1 MSDENLDEYN
11 NELKA
16 LSDEELLMVQ
26 AEYRR
31 QKMKETLIG
40 PLISTAFHLTAIICS
55 VIFFQGELVKK
66 NESVEITPVQEEV
79 QQEEPPPPPPPPE
92 VPPPEPQEV
101 VSHDPQVTSDS
112 VPDAADM
119 IGAID
124 DVSDEPPS
132 TDDSAESD
140 LVNDIK
146 PSASSI
152 VSSKMF
158 GGRSAAGRAGALKSY
173 GGSVAGQQ
181 SLAKALKWLASVQNP
196 DGTWGDGHPVAMT
209 SLALLT
215 FLAHGETPK
224 SKNYGTHVSK
234 AISQL
239 AQWGNSKKF
248 PLGEA
253 KGGRNVYEH
262 SLAAYALSEA
272 YAMTGNYALREPM
285 NNTIKFICDNQHVNG
300 GFMYNY
306 AKKGTSNFSNACW
319 NWQAMKA
326 AKSAG
331 CDVESLPAAIE
342 KSIAHMKKFATPT
355 GFYYRTDNSQKRDQS
370 MRAVGVLC
378 LQLLGE
384 HDDPITKRL
393 GNLIIRDDI
402 KLLEWKYHGKHAD
415 PAGFFLYWMYYATQV
430 MFQRGGS
437 DWKKWNNKFQAMLKE
452 NQHPEGYWNSPAKK
466 IETERMNMKDIDNK
480 IYSTT
485 LCALQLTVYYRY
497 LPSSIASKDKSLN
510 HGRSRKTKSAAQEKA
525 QKEAAA
531 GEEEI
536 NIF

>member
-1 MSDENLDEYN
+1 MSDENLDEYS

-181 SLAKALKWLASVQNP
+181 SLAKALKWLAMV
-196 DGTWGDGHPVAMT
+196 
-209 SLALLT
+209 
-215 FLAHGETPK
+215 
-224 SKNYGTHVSK
+224 
-234 AISQL
+234 
-239 AQWGNSKKF
+239 GN
-248 PLGEA
+248 G
-253 KGGRNVYEH
+253 
-262 SLAAYALSEA
+262 
-272 YAMTGNYALREPM
+272 
-285 NNTIKFICDNQHVNG
+285 
-300 GFMYNY
+300 
-306 AKKGTSNFSNACW
+306 
-319 NWQAMKA
+319 
-326 AKSAG
+326 
-331 CDVESLPAAIE
+331 
-342 KSIAHMKKFATPT
+342 
-355 GFYYRTDNSQKRDQS
+355 
-370 MRAVGVLC
+370 
-378 LQLLGE
+378 
-384 HDDPITKRL
+384 
-393 GNLIIRDDI
+393 
-402 KLLEWKYHGKHAD
+402 
-415 PAGFFLYWMYYATQV
+415 
-430 MFQRGGS
+430 
-437 DWKKWNNKFQAMLKE
+437 
-452 NQHPEGYWNSPAKK
+452 
-466 IETERMNMKDIDNK
+466 
-480 IYSTT
+480 
-485 LCALQLTVYYRY
+485 
-497 LPSSIASKDKSLN
+497 
-510 HGRSRKTKSAAQEKA
+510 
-525 QKEAAA
+525 
-531 GEEEI
+531 
-536 NIF
+536 